1 VLQSP
6 NNRQIRELIH
16 NRQVVSNG
24 RLVAQYELFN
34 PDSFR
39 ILDQPLA
46 ILITDEL
53 IHGSWTI
60 DELAEKF
67 GIDNN
72 DVRSVLLPLM
82 SDPSAFEGC
91 YIPRRTGRDEREGH
105 RVNTR
110 YSYVPIPINA
120 RIFDPTL
127 GFSLLGWRSLL
138 KEFNATLFIPTTS
151 ELDKQYCEKISSFW
165 EIPTQ
170 KVIDYYSKEKLCFI
184 PSVYGIFPVIE
195 RDEIYTSI
203 KKKVEEHPDL
213 LSKRFRRRRLEKE
226 RLMFEQYLLQGPG
239 TIPELQS
246 LVVFLYDILSFCL
259 NEGLEDDFKS
269 FSEINFNLFRM
280 VFNVSENISPEIE
293 DTKLSTELQS
303 LTEPDNKIV
312 LRGDREVSDGVNYHT
327 ISIGNRT
334 VFKFVEGEIAHV
346 ADSCII
352 SEIKKTDSIV
362 NNVVNYH
369 TTSVGNRTLIRIVE
383 GEIAHVTDSQEVK
396 ENENTVS
403 IPVFHRTPIQKRDL
417 NELIRDLESQ
427 NVSTRV
433 AAVRRIKSGK
443 VPTNNNLLILALNDD
458 AWSVQ
463 IEALSAIKKQIIPVP
478 PNELI
483 PCVKSINKK
492 VWRAAISTLSSMG
505 TQDALT
511 LLEKIALRCD
521 RANAKE
527 AMKAIVSGYSNNSK
541 SVLKRISELADDQNI
556 RQIAHD
562 MLLNSKSVN

>member
-1 VLQSP
+1 MLQSP

-24 RLVAQYELFN
+24 RLVIQYEHYN
-34 PDSFR
+34 PGSYR

-53 IHGSWTI
+53 VRGSWTI
-60 DELAEKF
+60 EELADKF

-82 SDPSAFEGC
+82 SDSAPFEGG
-91 YIPRRTGRDEREGH
+91 YIPRRTGRDDREGH
-105 RVNTR
+105 RINAR

-120 RIFDPTL
+120 RIFDPIL
-127 GFSLLGWRSLL
+127 GFSLLGWRSFL
-138 KEFNATLFIPTTS
+138 KEFNPTLLISTTS

-170 KVIDYYSKEKLCFI
+170 KVNDYYSKEKKRFI
-184 PSVYGIFPVIE
+184 PSVYGILPVI
-195 RDEIYTSI
+195 DNDDIYTSI
-203 KKKVEEHPDL
+203 KKKIEEEPDL
-213 LSKRFRRRRLEKE
+213 LSKRFRRRHLEKE
-226 RLMFEQYLLQGPG
+226 RLMFVQYLMQGPG

-246 LVVFLYDILSFCL
+246 LVVFLYDIISFCSS
-259 NEGLEDDFKS
+259 EGLEGDYKG

-293 DTKLSTELQS
+293 DTKLSVELPS
-303 LTEPDNKIV
+303 LTEQDNEIV
-312 LRGDREVSDGVNYHT
+312 LQEDREVSTGVNYHT
-327 ISIGNRT
+327 ISVGNRT
-334 VFKFVEGEIAHV
+334 VFRFIENETAHV
-346 ADSCII
+346 ADS
-352 SEIKKTDSIV
+352 
-362 NNVVNYH
+362 
-369 TTSVGNRTLIRIVE
+369 L
-383 GEIAHVTDSQEVK
+383 EVK
-396 ENENTVS
+396 ENEKTVS

-427 NVSTRV
+427 NVCTRV
-433 AAVRRIKSGK
+433 SAVRRIKSGK

-463 IEALSAIKKQIIPVP
+463 IEALSAIKKQIIPIP

-483 PCVKSINKK
+483 PCIKSINKK

-541 SVLKRISELADDQNI
+541 PVLKRISELADDQNI
-556 RQIAHD
+556 RQIALD
-562 MLLNSKSVN
+562 SLQNSNNIDSS

>member
-6 NNRQIRELIH
+6 SEKQIRNLIFDRQI
-16 NRQVVSNG
+16 VSNG
-24 RLVAQYELFN
+24 RLVTQYEHFN

-138 KEFNATLFIPTTS
+138 KEFNPILFISTTS

-203 KKKVEEHPDL
+203 KKKVEEDPDL
-213 LSKRFRRRRLEKE
+213 LSNRFRRRNLEKE
-226 RLMFEQYLLQGPG
+226 RLMFEQYLMQGPG
-239 TIPELQS
+239 TIPELQF
-246 LVVFLYDILSFCL
+246 LVVLLYDILSFCS
-259 NEGLEDDFKS
+259 NKGSEGEYKE
-269 FSEINFNLFRM
+269 FSKINFAIFQM
-280 VFNVSENISPEIE
+280 VFNVSEIRSTEIQN
-293 DTKLSTELQS
+293 TNLSEELQS
-303 LTEPDNKIV
+303 LTEQDNEIV
-312 LRGDREVSDGVNYHT
+312 NREDREASDGVNYHT
-327 ISIGNRT
+327 ISVGNRT
-334 VFKFVEGEIAHV
+334 VFRFVDDEIAHVADSCLISEIKKTDSSVSNVVNYHTTRVGNRTVIRVVEGEIAHV
-346 ADSCII
+346 ADS
-352 SEIKKTDSIV
+352 
-362 NNVVNYH
+362 
-369 TTSVGNRTLIRIVE
+369 
-383 GEIAHVTDSQEVK
+383 QEVK
-396 ENENTVS
+396 ENEKTVS

-433 AAVRRIKSGK
+433 SAVRRIKSGK

-478 PNELI
+478 PKELI

-511 LLEKIALRCD
+511 LLEKTALQCD
-521 RANAKE
+521 RAKAKE
-527 AMKAIVSGYSNNSK
+527 AMKAILSGYPNNSK
-541 SVLKRISELADDQNI
+541 PILKRISELADDQNI
-556 RQIAHD
+556 RQIAHN
-562 MLLNSKSVN
+562 MLLNLKSVD

>member
-1 VLQSP
+1 MLQNP
-6 NNRQIRELIH
+6 NNRQIRKLIH

-24 RLVAQYELFN
+24 RLVIQYEQFN
-34 PDSFR
+34 PESYR

-53 IHGSWTI
+53 IRGSWTI
-60 DELAEKF
+60 EELADKF

-72 DVRSVLLPLM
+72 DIRNVLLPLM
-82 SDPSAFEGC
+82 GDSDPFKGG
-91 YIPRRTGRDEREGH
+91 YIPRRTGRDDREGH
-105 RVNTR
+105 RINAR

-120 RIFDPTL
+120 RIFDPIL
-127 GFSLLGWRSLL
+127 GFSLLGWKSFL
-138 KEFNATLFIPTTS
+138 KESNSSLFISTTS
-151 ELDKQYCEKISSFW
+151 ELDLQYCEKISSFW
-165 EIPTQ
+165 EIPPQ
-170 KVIDYYSKEKLCFI
+170 KVHDYYSKEKIQFI
-184 PSVYGIFPVIE
+184 PSVYGILPVLE
-195 RDEIYTSI
+195 SDEIYSSI
-203 KKKVEEHPDL
+203 KKKIEEQPDL
-213 LSKRFRRRRLEKE
+213 LSKRFRRRHLEKE
-226 RLMFEQYLLQGPG
+226 RLMFEQYLMQGPG

-246 LVVFLYDILSFCL
+246 LVVFLYDILSFCSS
-259 NEGLEDDFKS
+259 EGLEGDYKG
-269 FSEINFNLFRM
+269 FSEINFNLFQR

-293 DTKLSTELQS
+293 DTRLSVELPS
-303 LTEPDNKIV
+303 LTEQDNEIV
-312 LRGDREVSDGVNYHT
+312 HREDREVSDGVNYHT
-327 ISIGNRT
+327 ISVGNRT
-334 VFKFVEGEIAHV
+334 AFRVVEGEIANV
-346 ADSCII
+346 ADSQ
-352 SEIKKTDSIV
+352 
-362 NNVVNYH
+362 
-369 TTSVGNRTLIRIVE
+369 G
-383 GEIAHVTDSQEVK
+383 VK
-396 ENENTVS
+396 ENEKIVS
-403 IPVFHRTPIQKRDL
+403 NPVFHRTPIQKRDL

-433 AAVRRIKSGK
+433 SAIRRIKSGK

-463 IEALSAIKKQIIPVP
+463 IEALSAIKKQIIPVS

-527 AMKAIVSGYSNNSK
+527 AMNAIVSGYSNNSK
-541 SVLKRISELADDQNI
+541 PVLKRISELADDQNI

-562 MLLNSKSVN
+562 MLLNL

>member
-1 VLQSP
+1 LKT
-6 NNRQIRELIH
+6 
-16 NRQVVSNG
+16 
-24 RLVAQYELFN
+24 FN
-34 PDSFR
+34 PT
-39 ILDQPLA
+39 L
-46 ILITDEL
+46 LI
-53 IHGSWTI
+53 S
-60 DELAEKF
+60 
-67 GIDNN
+67 
-72 DVRSVLLPLM
+72 
-82 SDPSAFEGC
+82 
-91 YIPRRTGRDEREGH
+91 
-105 RVNTR
+105 
-110 YSYVPIPINA
+110 
-120 RIFDPTL
+120 
-127 GFSLLGWRSLL
+127 
-138 KEFNATLFIPTTS
+138 TTS

-165 EIPTQ
+165 EIPTK
-170 KVIDYYSKEKLCFI
+170 KVIDYYSKEKKRFI
-184 PSVYGIFPVIE
+184 PSVYGILPVI
-195 RDEIYTSI
+195 DNDDIYTSI
-203 KKKVEEHPDL
+203 KKKIEEEPEL
-213 LSKRFRRRRLEKE
+213 LSKRFRRRHLEKE
-226 RLMFEQYLLQGPG
+226 RLMFEQYLMQGPG
-239 TIPELQS
+239 NIPELQS
-246 LVVFLYDILSFCL
+246 LVVFLYDILSFCSS
-259 NEGLEDDFKS
+259 EGLEGDYKG

-293 DTKLSTELQS
+293 DTQLSVELPS
-303 LTEPDNKIV
+303 LTEQDNKIV

-327 ISIGNRT
+327 ISVGNRT

-362 NNVVNYH
+362 SNVVNYH
-369 TTSVGNRTLIRIVE
+369 TTSVGNRTLIRVVE

-396 ENENTVS
+396 ENEKTVS
-403 IPVFHRTPIQKRDL
+403 IPIFHRTPIQKRDL
-417 NELIRDLESQ
+417 NELIRDLDSQ

-527 AMKAIVSGYSNNSK
+527 AMIAIVSGYSNNSK
-541 SVLKRISELADDQNI
+541 PVLKRISELADDQNI

-562 MLLNSKSVN
+562 MLLNLKSAD